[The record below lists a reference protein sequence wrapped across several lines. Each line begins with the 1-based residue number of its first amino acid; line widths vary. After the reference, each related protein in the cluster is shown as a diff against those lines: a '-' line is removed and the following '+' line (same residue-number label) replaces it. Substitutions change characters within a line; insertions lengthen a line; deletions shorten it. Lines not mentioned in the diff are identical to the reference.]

1 MTPQL
6 TGKNK
11 PHMPES
17 SSSVCIPKRCI
28 PWPAAGLLLV
38 AITFSAYFPAL
49 GGGYIWDD
57 DDYVTAND
65 TLRSVQGLGRI
76 WGEIGATPQYYPM
89 VHTSYWLEYHLWGLN
104 PAGYHLVNVL
114 LHATSAML
122 LWRLLA
128 RLGLP
133 GAWAAAA
140 IFAVHPVH
148 VESVAWITERKN
160 VLSGV
165 FYLSALLAYLRFGFE
180 PGETTPRNTRRRW
193 YGLSL
198 LLFLAALLSKTVAGS
213 LPAAVLLILWWKRG
227 RIRWVDVYPLVP
239 FFVLAI
245 ALGLL
250 TATMEK
256 HHVGA
261 QGGEWNFSPADR
273 CLIAG
278 RALWFY
284 AGKLVWPTYLTFIYP
299 RWQIDSGSWWQYL
312 FPGMAL
318 AVIAVLWLLGRRIG
332 RGPLAAVLFFAG
344 TLVPALGFFNVY
356 PMRYSFVADHF
367 QYLASLG
374 LIVLAVGAGAQA
386 VTGRG
391 TRGRQAGVAF
401 VACLVVVLGA
411 LTWRQGHVYAN
422 LQTLWR
428 DTLTK
433 NPAAWLAHNNLGLI
447 LSENGNVDEAIAHLD
462 EALRLFPDY
471 VEAHNNLGI
480 ALAGQGR
487 TDEAIRHYTRAL
499 QLQPN
504 HPEVHTNLGAALA
517 RQGSI
522 EDAIAHHTKAL
533 RLQPKLAEAY
543 NNRGNAYGKMGDFA
557 RAITD
562 CTKAIELKKDYL
574 DAYNSRGHA
583 YVALGQYERAIGDY
597 SKVIELRP
605 DRAEAYND
613 RGHAWDSLH
622 DYDRAIQDYSKV
634 IELKPGYVPAYCN
647 RGIAYGA
654 KGDYE
659 RALRDQSKAIELK
672 PDFADSYN
680 NRAVTYYTLKEYDTS
695 RADVKTCRELG
706 GTPNPDLLKR
716 LAEIGEG
723 TQ

>member
-1 MTPQL
+1 MASRRSKTEPKTAL
-6 TGKNK
+6 SVKK
-11 PHMPES
+11 PRAGTAFALGAMI
-17 SSSVCIPKRCI
+17 V
-28 PWPAAGLLLV
+28 AA
-38 AITFSAYFPAL
+38 TFSAYFPAL

-114 LHATSAML
+114 LHATSALL

-227 RIRWVDVYPLVP
+227 RIRWADVYPLVP

-318 AVIAVLWLLGRRIG
+318 AVIAMLWLLGRRIG

-433 NPAAWLAHNNLGLI
+433 NPAAWLAHNNLATVL
-447 LSENGNVDEAIAHLD
+447 VTQRKFDEAIAQAS
-462 EALRLFPDY
+462 EALQLNPNYPEAYNNRGVAHGGLGDFPQAVQDCTKALALRPDY
-471 VEAHNNLGI
+471 VEAFRNRGNAYVGMGDCKQAI
-480 ALAGQGR
+480 ADY
-487 TDEAIRHYTRAL
+487 TKAIELKPGYAETYYDRAIAYRKKEEYKPAIL
-499 QLQPN
+499 DFTKAIELQP
-504 HPEVHTNLGAALA
+504 
-517 RQGSI
+517 
-522 EDAIAHHTKAL
+522 DF
-533 RLQPKLAEAY
+533 AEAY
-543 NNRGNAYGKMGDFA
+543 NNRGETCIVQGDYDQGIRDCSQAISMKADYAEAYGNRGNAYGRKGDLG
-557 RAITD
+557 RAIAD
-562 CTKAIELKKDYL
+562 CSQAITLK
-574 DAYNSRGHA
+574 
-583 YVALGQYERAIGDY
+583 
-597 SKVIELRP
+597 P
-605 DRAEAYND
+605 DLAEAYYS
-613 RGHAWDSLH
+613 RGTALLMQD
-622 DYDRAIQDYSKV
+622 DYDRAAADYSKA
-634 IELKPGYVPAYCN
+634 ILFKPGWASAY
-647 RGIAYGA
+647 
-654 KGDYE
+654 K
-659 RALRDQSKAIELK
+659 
-672 PDFADSYN
+672 
-680 NRAVTYYTLKEYDTS
+680 NRAVAYCYLKQYDQAW
-695 RADVKTCRELG
+695 ADVKTCRQFG
-706 GTPNPDLLKR
+706 GTPDPDLVAKLR
-716 LAEIGEG
+716 EATGRTE
-723 TQ
+723 